1 MAGRTREKSRQNKKR
16 NHKRRAQTKKNQKPT
31 PTPTPTP
38 IIESHRFMSSMTFDG
53 NTLTTQ
59 TQKDDEPVI
68 RRRYT
73 KEQLEREIPIGKE
86 MVDMYLD
93 GKMPKELQSHHHRR
107 PVFRNVLISP
117 ADLGLLPP
125 RELERPIAKMSRR
138 RRQRRHHRL
147 DNDDNDDND
156 NDDNDDELEMVV
168 NEHGKKKHIFDLP

>member
-16 NHKRRAQTKKNQKPT
+16 NHKRRIQTKKNQKPT

-73 KEQLEREIPIGKE
+73 KEQLAREIPIGKE

-117 ADLGLLPP
+117 ADL
-125 RELERPIAKMSRR
+125 
-138 RRQRRHHRL
+138 
-147 DNDDNDDND
+147 
-156 NDDNDDELEMVV
+156 
-168 NEHGKKKHIFDLP
+168 